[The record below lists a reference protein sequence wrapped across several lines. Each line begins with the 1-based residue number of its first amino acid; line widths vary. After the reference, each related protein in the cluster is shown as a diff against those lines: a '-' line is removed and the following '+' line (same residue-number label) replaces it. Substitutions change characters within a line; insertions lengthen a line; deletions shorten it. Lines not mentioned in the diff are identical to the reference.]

1 MQRQAKVNP
10 TDEKQIHKT
19 DRISLFRVIEI
30 SHICMYTNK
39 AISPVTKKHRITFR
53 VIEC

>member
-19 DRISLFRVIEI
+19 DRICLFRVIEV
-30 SHICMYTNK
+30 SHDICMYTNK
-39 AISPVTKKHRITFR
+39 AISPVTKKH
-53 VIEC
+53 